1 MRRIMG
7 LKSRRELAA
16 SLGLR
21 YRQASRKEKH
31 QTLNEFVAATGYH
44 RKYAIRLL
52 SQPEPDHSPA
62 RPQRKGRQ
70 RVYTSEVQEA
80 LVVVW
85 KAANRIC
92 SKRLVPFLPELV
104 DALERHGH
112 LVLSPEI
119 KTRLLGISPAT
130 VDRLLAGLRRAGA
143 GAERGG
149 SERSSF
155 LKQQVPIRTFSEW
168 EGAQPGYMEADL
180 VAHCGGD
187 VSGSYLHT
195 LVLTDVITGW
205 TECLAL
211 LFRDQ
216 QMILQAVRQARAQL
230 PVPLLALDTDNGSE
244 FLNNSL
250 YDYCDDEKIIFTR
263 SRPYKKND
271 QCFVEQKNGV
281 IVRQFIGYERFEGVE
296 PCRLLAQLYGRLR
309 LYINFFQPSMKLLTK
324 TRVGSRVKKRYDQAQ
339 TPYQRLQ
346 AAAGVPTT
354 VKDRLTAQFMALD
367 PVQLLIDI
375 RLLQD
380 ELWAYAY
387 VERTTFLLAPL
398 SKNGG
403 CSHPEPTVV
412 LAKLMDQPESGNT
425 GTETGH
431 NGHNPISPQTLDTD
445 EAERRYRRSKRQ
457 RRPYQGPRWW
467 RTRTDPFAEVWPEA
481 ERQLAQTPDLSAKAL
496 FDRVQRQYP
505 DRFDDNQLRTFQRRV
520 RAWRMRYVAQQG
532 EQTELQEQAAAVL

>member
-1 MRRIMG
+1 MRRIMS
-7 LKSRRELAA
+7 LKSRQELVA
-16 SLGLR
+16 SLGPR
-21 YRQASRKEKH
+21 CRQASRGEKH

-52 SQPEPDHSPA
+52 NQPGSALSPA

-70 RVYTSEVQEA
+70 RVYTGEVQEA
-80 LVVVW
+80 LGVVW

-112 LVLSPEI
+112 LALSAEI

-130 VDRLLAGLRRAGA
+130 VDRLLAELRRTGTGA
-143 GAERGG
+143 GREG
-149 SERSSF
+149 SVRSSF
-155 LKQQVPIRTFSEW
+155 LKQQVPVRTFSEW

-195 LVLTDVITGW
+195 LVLTDVVTGW

-216 QMILQAVRQARAQL
+216 QMVLQAVRQARAQL

-250 YDYCDDEKIIFTR
+250 YDYCDAEEIIFTR

-281 IVRQFIGYERFEGVE
+281 VVRQFIGYERFEGVE
-296 PCRLLAQLYGRLR
+296 PCRILTQLYGRLR

-324 TRVGSRVKKRYDQAQ
+324 TRVGSRIRKSYDQAQ

-346 AAAGVPTT
+346 AAAGVPAA
-354 VKDRLTAQFMALD
+354 VKDKLKAQFMSLD
-367 PVQLLIDI
+367 PVQLLLDI
-375 RLLQD
+375 RALQD

-387 VERTTFLLAPL
+387 VERTTSLSVPV
-398 SKNGG
+398 SKNGTG
-403 CSHPEPTVV
+403 PAVILEKRM
-412 LAKLMDQPESGNT
+412 AQSGY
-425 GTETGH
+425 GH
-431 NGHNPISPQTLDTD
+431 NGTAADHKDHSPISLQTQETD
-445 EAERRYRRSKRQ
+445 EAKRRYRRSKRQ
-457 RRPYQGPRWW
+457 RRPYQGSRWW

-481 ERQLAQTPDLSAKAL
+481 EQQLAQTPDLSAKAL
-496 FDRVQRQYP
+496 FARLQRQYP

-520 RAWRMRYVAQQG
+520 RAWRMRYIAQQG
-532 EQTELQEQAAAVL
+532 AQTEPQEQAAPVL

>member
-1 MRRIMG
+1 M
-7 LKSRRELAA
+7 A
-16 SLGLR
+16 SLGPR
-21 YRQASRKEKH
+21 YWQLSRKEKQ

-52 SQPEPDHSPA
+52 SQPEPDLSPA
-62 RPQRKGRQ
+62 RPQRKGRR
-70 RVYTSEVQEA
+70 RVYTNEVQEA
-80 LVVVW
+80 LVMVW

-112 LVLSPEI
+112 LMLSPEI
-119 KTRLLGISPAT
+119 KKRLLGISPAT
-130 VDRLLAGLRRAGA
+130 VDRLLAGLRRAGVAA
-143 GAERGG
+143 GRGG
-149 SERSSF
+149 SGRSSF

-216 QMILQAVRQARAQL
+216 QMVLQAVRQARGQL

-250 YDYCDDEKIIFTR
+250 YGYCDAEEIIFTR

-296 PCRLLAQLYGRLR
+296 PCRALAQLYDRLR
-309 LYINFFQPSMKLLTK
+309 LYINFFQPSLKLLSK
-324 TRVGSRVKKRYDQAQ
+324 TRVGSRVKKSYDQAQ
-339 TPYQRLQ
+339 TPCQRLQ
-346 AAAGVPTT
+346 AAARVPTA
-354 VKDRLTAQFMALD
+354 VKDSLKAQFMALD
-367 PVQLLIDI
+367 PVQLLLDI
-375 RLLQD
+375 RSLQD
-380 ELWAYAY
+380 ELWASAY
-387 VERTTFLLAPL
+387 VERTTCLPAPL
-398 SKNGG
+398 SQNGDG
-403 CSHPEPTVV
+403 AHPEPIVTP
-412 LAKLMDQPESGNT
+412 AKLMDQPQT
-425 GTETGH
+425 GSNGTAIGH
-431 NGHNPISPQTLDTD
+431 NEHHPLSPQTQKAD
-445 EAERRYRRSKRQ
+445 EAERRYRCSKRQ
-457 RRPYQGPRWW
+457 RRPYQGSRWW
-467 RTRTDPFAEVWPEA
+467 RTRTDPFVEVWPKA
-481 ERQLAQTPDLSAKAL
+481 ERHLAQTPDMSAKAL
-496 FDRVQRQYP
+496 FEWVQQRHPGQ
-505 DRFDDNQLRTFQRRV
+505 FDDNQLRTFQRRV
-520 RAWRMRYVAQQG
+520 RHWRMCYITQQG
-532 EQTELQEQAAAVL
+532 QQTEPQEQAVPVW